1 MTDQIVSASAR
12 PLRPSLIAGVA
23 AALLTFAASMASAQ
37 APKPAAG
44 PATPPQPAAGAEEQI
59 LYSPWLKQCSK
70 GTEANAKTVCATTR
84 ASFAESG
91 IGLASVVLVEA
102 EGDKKILRVT
112 VPEPVALSP
121 GARIVVDQD
130 QPVST
135 PYITCF
141 HNGCLAEI
149 EASQDLVTRMKSA
162 KTLFVQAVTMSNQVV
177 ALPLPLAEFKKV
189 NESPPADEKTV
200 ADQQKKLQD
209 ELQKR
214 LQAFQQKM
222 QAAQQPPK

>member
-1 MTDQIVSASAR
+1 MTDHIVSASAR
-12 PLRPSLIAGVA
+12 PLRRSLIAGVA
-23 AALLTFAASMASAQ
+23 AASLTFAASMASAQ

-44 PATPPQPAAGAEEQI
+44 PAAPPQPAAGAEEQI
-59 LYSPWLKQCSK
+59 LYSPWLKQCGK

-102 EGDKKILRVT
+102 EGEKKILRVT
-112 VPEPVALSP
+112 VHEPVALSP

-149 EASQDLVTRMKSA
+149 EASQDLVTRMKGA

-177 ALPLPLAEFKKV
+177 SLPLPLAEFKKI
-189 NESPPADEKTV
+189 NEGPPADQKTV

-214 LQAFQQKM
+214 AQIAQQKM

>member
-12 PLRPSLIAGVA
+12 PLRRSLTAAVA
-23 AALLTFAASMASAQ
+23 AGLLTFAASMASAQ
-37 APKPAAG
+37 APKPA
-44 PATPPQPAAGAEEQI
+44 TPPPPVTGAEEQI
-59 LYSPWLKQCSK
+59 LYSPWLKQCGK

-102 EGDKKILRVT
+102 EGEKKILRVT

-149 EASQDLVTRMKSA
+149 EASQDFVTRMKSA

-189 NESPPADEKTV
+189 NEGPPADEKTIT
-200 ADQQKKLQD
+200 DQQKKLQD

-214 LQAFQQKM
+214 VQAFQQKM

>member
-12 PLRPSLIAGVA
+12 PLRRSLMTGVA

-37 APKPAAG
+37 QPKPAAG
-44 PATPPQPAAGAEEQI
+44 PPQPATGADQQI
-59 LYSPWLKQCSK
+59 LYSPWLKQCNK
-70 GTEANAKTVCATTR
+70 GSEANAKTVCVTTR
-84 ASFAESG
+84 GSFAESG
-91 IGLASVVLVEA
+91 IGLASAVLVEP
-102 EGDKKILRVT
+102 EGEKKVLRVT

-130 QPVST
+130 QPVAT
-135 PYITCF
+135 AYTTCF

-149 EASQDLVTRMKSA
+149 EASDALVARMKSA
-162 KTLFVQAVTMSNQVV
+162 QTLFVQAVTMSNQVV
-177 ALPLPLAEFKKV
+177 SLPLPLADFKKV
-189 NESPPADEKTV
+189 NEGPPSDAKTI

-214 LQAFQQKM
+214 VQAFQQKM
-222 QAAQQPPK
+222 QAEQTPPPK